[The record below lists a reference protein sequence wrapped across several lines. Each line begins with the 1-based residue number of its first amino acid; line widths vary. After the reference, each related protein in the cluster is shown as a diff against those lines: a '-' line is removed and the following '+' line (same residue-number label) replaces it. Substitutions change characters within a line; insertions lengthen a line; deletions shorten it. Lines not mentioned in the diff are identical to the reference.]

1 MDIEVKIDEKYDNPK
16 IVIYTNKVNTE
27 ISNIIDGISS
37 INQKFLKA
45 YKDEKMYILHQNE
58 IETIYSESGKIYV
71 RCNNEIYNIKNILY
85 ELEALLDKK
94 IFVRISN
101 SEIVNFNKVENIDF
115 KIIGTLVLNF
125 KSGNKAYASRRYIP
139 KIKEFLEI

>member
-58 IETIYSESGKIYV
+58 IETIYSEGGKIYV
-71 RCNNEIYNIKNILY
+71 RCNNEIYNIKNRLY
-85 ELEALLDKK
+85 ELDALLDKK
-94 IFVRISN
+94 MFVRISN

-115 KIIGTLVLNF
+115 KIVGTLILNF

>member
-16 IVIYTNKVNTE
+16 IVIYTNKVDSE

-37 INQKFLKA
+37 INQNFLKA
-45 YKDEKMYILHQNE
+45 YRDEKMYILHQNE
-58 IETIYSESGKIYV
+58 IETIYSENGKIFI
-71 RCNNEIYNIKNILY
+71 RCNNSIYNIKSRLY
-85 ELEALLDKK
+85 ELELLLDKK
-94 IFVRISN
+94 MFLRISN

-115 KIIGTLVLNF
+115 KIVGTLTINF
-125 KSGNKAYASRRYIP
+125 KSGNKAYASRKYIP

>member
-16 IVIYTNKVNTE
+16 IVIYTNKVDSE

-37 INQKFLKA
+37 INQNFLKA
-45 YKDEKMYILHQNE
+45 YRDEKMYILHQNE
-58 IETIYSESGKIYV
+58 IETIYSENGKIFI
-71 RCNNEIYNIKNILY
+71 RCNNSIYNIKSRLY
-85 ELEALLDKK
+85 ELDLLLDKK
-94 IFVRISN
+94 MFLRISN

-115 KIIGTLVLNF
+115 KIVGTLTINF

>member
-16 IVIYTNKVNTE
+16 IVIYTNKVDAE

-37 INQKFLKA
+37 INQKFVKA

-58 IETIYSESGKIYV
+58 IETIYSEGGKVLV
-71 RCNNEIYNIKNILY
+71 RYNKDLYTIKNRLY
-85 ELEALLDKK
+85 ELELLLDKK
-94 IFVRISN
+94 MFLRISN
-101 SEIVNFNKVENIDF
+101 SEIINFNKVENIDF
-115 KIIGTLVLNF
+115 KIVGTLTINF
-125 KSGNKAYASRRYIP
+125 KSGNKAYASRRFIP

>member
-16 IVIYTNKVNTE
+16 IVIYTNKVDEE

-58 IETIYSESGKIYV
+58 IETIYTEGGKIYV
-71 RCNNEIYNIKNILY
+71 RCNNEIYNIKNRLY

-101 SEIVNFNKVENIDF
+101 SDSKV
-115 KIIGTLVLNF
+115 L
-125 KSGNKAYASRRYIP
+125 
-139 KIKEFLEI
+139 

>member
-1 MDIEVKIDEKYDNPK
+1 MDIEVKIDEKYDKPK
-16 IVIYTNKVNTE
+16 IVIYANKVDSE

-45 YKDEKMYILHQNE
+45 YRDEKMYILHQNE
-58 IETIYSESGKIYV
+58 IETIYSENGKIFI
-71 RCNNEIYNIKNILY
+71 RCNNSIYNIKSRLY
-85 ELEALLDKK
+85 ELELLLDKK
-94 IFVRISN
+94 IFLRISN

-115 KIIGTLVLNF
+115 KIVGTLTINF

-139 KIKEFLEI
+139 KIKEFLGI

>member
-85 ELEALLDKK
+85 ELEALLYKK

>member
-16 IVIYTNKVNTE
+16 IVIYTNKVDSE

-37 INQKFLKA
+37 INQNFLKA
-45 YKDEKMYILHQNE
+45 YRDEKMYILHQNE
-58 IETIYSESGKIYV
+58 IETIYSENGKIFI
-71 RCNNEIYNIKNILY
+71 RCNNSIYNIKSRLY
-85 ELEALLDKK
+85 ELELLLDKK
-94 IFVRISN
+94 MFLRISN

-115 KIIGTLVLNF
+115 KIVGTLTINF
-125 KSGNKAYASRRYIP
+125 KSGNKAYASRRFIP